1 MYHDSFDESS
11 GKSCRK
17 TGQRPYPMSQTYKLW
32 REPLVHFLLIG
43 ALLFILFD
51 LTREE
56 SGDPANRILVSQNQ
70 VEQLAAQFKRTWLR
84 PPTEKELAGLIESH
98 VRDEVYYREAV
109 AMGLDRNDPQV
120 RQRMRLKLEFLLED
134 LTAEEQPDDG
144 VLEAYLKDNPEKF
157 SIEPRLSFK
166 QVFLSFDRG
175 PGLDAD
181 AEKLLVELQAGE
193 AAETLGDPTMLPYE
207 QTAVPERM
215 IARTFGERFAKAVME
230 LEPGTWQGPLFS
242 GLGAHLVLVTDRVE
256 GRLPDL
262 AEIRADVEKEYQ
274 AERRMELKDLA
285 YRKLREGYEIVIEE
299 MKPKD
304 DDSQPTRTKTAQK
317 QAGE

>member
-1 MYHDSFDESS
+1 MLQIQ
-11 GKSCRK
+11 KI
-17 TGQRPYPMSQTYKLW
+17 W

-84 PPTEKELAGLIESH
+84 PPTEKELAGLIESY

-134 LTAEEQPDDG
+134 LTAEQPPTDE
-144 VLEAYLKDNPEKF
+144 VLDTYLQEHPEKF
-157 SIEPRLSFK
+157 RIEPRLSFR

-175 PGLDAD
+175 QALDTE
-181 AEKLLVELQAGE
+181 AEKLLVELQRGE
-193 AAETLGDPTMLPYE
+193 ATESLGDPTMLPYE

-230 LEPGTWQGPLFS
+230 LEPGAWQGPLFS
-242 GLGAHLVLVTDRVE
+242 GLGAHLVLVTDRAE
-256 GRLPDL
+256 GRLPNL
-262 AEIRADVEKEYQ
+262 AEIRTGVEQEYL
-274 AERRMELKDLA
+274 AERRRELKESA
-285 YRKLREGYEIVIEE
+285 YRKLREGYEVVIEE
-299 MKPKD
+299 EKPED
-304 DDSQPTRTKTAQK
+304 DNKSLSMQGENAQE
-317 QAGE
+317 QASK

>member
-1 MYHDSFDESS
+1 
-11 GKSCRK
+11 
-17 TGQRPYPMSQTYKLW
+17 MSQKNKLW
-32 REPLVHFLLIG
+32 REPLAHFLLIG

-56 SGDPANRILVSQNQ
+56 SGDPENRILVSQNQ
-70 VEQLAAQFKRTWLR
+70 VDQLAAQFKRTWLR
-84 PPTEKELAGLIESH
+84 APTEKELAGLIESH

-144 VLEAYLKDNPEKF
+144 VLDAYLKNNPEKF
-157 SIEPRLSFK
+157 RIEPRLSLR

-256 GRLPDL
+256 GRLPEL
-262 AEIRADVEKEYQ
+262 AEIRADVEKEYL

-285 YRKLREGYEIVIEE
+285 YRKLREGYEVVIEE
-299 MKPKD
+299 KKPED
-304 DDSQPTRTKTAQK
+304 DESLSMPAETAREK
-317 QAGE
+317 AGE

>member
-1 MYHDSFDESS
+1 MLQIQ
-11 GKSCRK
+11 KI
-17 TGQRPYPMSQTYKLW
+17 W

-56 SGDPANRILVSQNQ
+56 SGDPANRILVSENQ

-144 VLEAYLKDNPEKF
+144 VLEAYL
-157 SIEPRLSFK
+157 R
-166 QVFLSFDRG
+166 
-175 PGLDAD
+175 
-181 AEKLLVELQAGE
+181 
-193 AAETLGDPTMLPYE
+193 
-207 QTAVPERM
+207 
-215 IARTFGERFAKAVME
+215 
-230 LEPGTWQGPLFS
+230 
-242 GLGAHLVLVTDRVE
+242 
-256 GRLPDL
+256 
-262 AEIRADVEKEYQ
+262 
-274 AERRMELKDLA
+274 
-285 YRKLREGYEIVIEE
+285 
-299 MKPKD
+299 
-304 DDSQPTRTKTAQK
+304 QP
-317 QAGE
+317 